1 MANITQILQTPT
13 FKKAVKRLHKN
24 QKTDLDNA
32 IKELMKEPLLGEQK
46 KGDLSFLR
54 VHKFKMVK
62 QLMLLG
68 YSYEDGTVTLEL
80 MALGSHEN
88 FYRDIKNIFWC
99 TNTNSTSL
107 HQKGSYRASSIL
119 ALYKQKSVLSNLDN
133 HQTYPK
139 IFLYNTQ

>member
-1 MANITQILQTPT
+1 MTNITQVLQTPT
-13 FKKAVKRLHKN
+13 FKKAVNKLHKN

-32 IKELMKEPLLGEQK
+32 VKELIKEPLLGEQK

-88 FYRDIKNIFWC
+88 FYRDIKNIFLC
-99 TNTNSTSL
+99 TNTNGGT
-107 HQKGSYRASSIL
+107 
-119 ALYKQKSVLSNLDN
+119 
-133 HQTYPK
+133 
-139 IFLYNTQ
+139 